1 MKKINL
7 PNRLGERILLLIL
20 ALFTFLFFSNDFGLI
35 DIQKTAIVLAA
46 GIDAGENGGYTV
58 SAEIA
63 VAEASTG
70 GRQVNEVTV
79 SGEGETVAQAFRD
92 INLKT
97 GCFPKI
103 SFCDLIVLGEE
114 VVQEDVFNVLGFFL
128 RNEYMSDNCLLAACE
143 GKAADILSSPIPVDG
158 MTAIGLQKILSTEA
172 KEAGNIS
179 TVNLKDFAVGYY
191 SDHKSS
197 YMPYIRKVP
206 QPEGGGQQGQN
217 GQSGQ
222 GGQTAGEFA
231 LPVAQTTD
239 PSAEN
244 MFNAAM
250 TAVFYEGKEVGIL
263 TEEESFAFNLVS
275 NHIRLATIDVPYQ
288 DKIYALGLKNIKG
301 KVCFS
306 LQNNVPTLEI
316 ELRANAQTTDTSR
329 AESIEEVTQYLSVKE
344 GVLRETEKILKE
356 ALLSAFE
363 NCRAVRCDLFE
374 VVNKLKKCESRYY
387 GSYKDI
393 VLDRTVPLISV
404 TVTDLA

>member
-1 MKKINL
+1 MKKIQL
-7 PNRLGERILLLIL
+7 PNRLGEKILWLIL
-20 ALFTFLFFSNDFGLI
+20 ALFAFLFFSNDFGLI

-46 GIDAGENGGYTV
+46 GIDEGENGGYTV

-70 GRQVNEVTV
+70 GRQVSEVTV
-79 SGEGETVAQAFRD
+79 SGEGDTVAQAFRD

-114 VVQEDVFNVLGFFL
+114 VAQKDVFDALGFFL
-128 RNEYMSDNCLLAACE
+128 RNEYMSDNCLLATCE

-179 TVNLKDFAVGYY
+179 TVNLKDFAIGYY

-206 QPEGGGQQGQN
+206 QPEGNKQGGAQGN
-217 GQSGQ
+217 GQ
-222 GGQTAGEFA
+222 GGQAAGEFA
-231 LPVAQTTD
+231 LPVAQTSD

-244 MFNAAM
+244 MFNAAL
-250 TAVFYEGKEVGIL
+250 TAVFYEGKEVAIL
-263 TEEESFAFNLVS
+263 SEAESFAFNLVS

-288 DKIYALGLKNIKG
+288 DQIYALGLKNIKG
-301 KVCFS
+301 SLCFS
-306 LQNNVPTLEI
+306 LENNVPTLEI
-316 ELRANAQTTDTSR
+316 ELRANAQTTDSSR
-329 AESIEEVTQYLSVKE
+329 AESIQEVTQYLSVKE
-344 GVLRETEKILKE
+344 GVLRETERILQDS
-356 ALLSAFE
+356 LLSAFE
-363 NCRAVRCDLFE
+363 TCRAVRCDLFE
-374 VVNKLKKCESRYY
+374 VTDKLKKCESRYY
-387 GSYKDI
+387 ASYKDI
-393 VLDRTVPLISV
+393 VLERTVPSIAVRVS
-404 TVTDLA
+404 DLA